1 MLAMIRTN
9 QILQTPVNC
18 RYQTVTAELC
28 PPSDQKAKSILNH
41 ALGITEIRDYTP
53 EIDVRVVKTKA
64 STIILTYFQ
73 ASANIQSP

>member
-1 MLAMIRTN
+1 MPAMIRTN
-9 QILQTPVNC
+9 QILQIPVNC
-18 RYQTVTAELC
+18 RYQAVTAELC
-28 PPSDQKAKSILNH
+28 PTSDQEAKSILNH
-41 ALGITEIRDYTP
+41 SLGITEIHDYTP